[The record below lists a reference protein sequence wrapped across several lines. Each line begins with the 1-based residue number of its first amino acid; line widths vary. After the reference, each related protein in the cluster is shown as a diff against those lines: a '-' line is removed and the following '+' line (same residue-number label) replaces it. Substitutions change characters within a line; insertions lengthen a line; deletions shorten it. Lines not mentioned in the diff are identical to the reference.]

1 MAAPQAA
8 AVKLS
13 RTKSSTSKH
22 RSTRPPP
29 AASTA
34 NPPPSA
40 SSASQAG
47 SMRGKRAR
55 PSGGESEL
63 EKDRP
68 RRSKSSRGQ
77 KRTEAVPAA
86 DDKKGKQKQ
95 EDGAAVL
102 GEGQTVNPSYRRA
115 MYAAYINDAF
125 EKRAQGIN
133 DGYNS
138 IIAQFRSL
146 LPNPPSAEPSTSTA
160 APSTSSSDEKKGVSL
175 AQLRAWLDALT
186 NVVSK
191 LDQSHAPLVETI
203 LAVPWATTEENFV
216 AAYMR
221 FVGALVSART
231 EWLKVVLEKCVK
243 GFKYRSPYTQ
253 ISAHALPH
261 LTRRLI
267 YTRIHA
273 LLRLLLSLVPTLSPS
288 LSPLLALHFPS
299 KREPRAAQICYIDN
313 LLLLTDYCSALSE
326 DVLTLVVERALN
338 IDVEIQGEPDEWE
351 EIEEEMLQ
359 QEEEAA
365 AAAAAAGQPTKR
377 KKRDLA
383 AVRELIDRAMDEEED
398 DLDSDDDSD
407 DDDDDGAGLDLDNLS
422 SDDDEPDPVNDEDA
436 AKRAAKANG
445 EMSEAAIRK
454 ALENRAKLD
463 AILKVVLDHLA
474 AAHDDRRALEQ
485 NNTSTTALPGSVQPG
500 GDVFDNAFAAAASA
514 ANRPSTSRETTPTKA
529 DPNLPPSASQIER
542 RTTLF
547 RTLLDIFDRTL
558 LRTFKTRNVQFVLF
572 YHCSL
577 SVSSSDHFIGVLLG
591 RALFDNDAPPV
602 TRVAAAG
609 YVASFVARARYVD
622 AGMTRK
628 VVRHLCGYL
637 EGQMD
642 DFARASAAA
651 TSLSASRGPGGAP
664 AGVNGQELPVF
675 YAVAQAVFYIF
686 CFRWKD
692 LLEEEEDVEDDFGM
706 MGMDTGRRW
715 MMGLETVKKAVGSS
729 FNPLKVCAQPVVTQ
743 FASIAHKTGF
753 MYCYAILDAN
763 RRATSYRDPAHSA
776 PSHPHPPAPPL
787 RSVSTSS
794 MLNTLVGSSLHLSTP
809 LHSPAG
815 TPAPPSYPFP
825 SPSSSVPGAPNAA
838 PRALLV
844 AEEMDSFFPFDPFKL
859 PLSSVYIDDIYREWE
874 AADEDD
880 TSTSGGEASSS
891 TADEDSDEETDS
903 SSSAADDSDDD
914 DEPAWAKSRGG
925 LAVPGM
931 GVGGRTQDE
940 DDEVS
945 RSFEAMSLSLSPR
958 EESFGGR
965 RALEAMNAG
974 GTVKGKRGKARR

>member
-1 MAAPQAA
+1 MAQPHSHVAKQPTPARSKQ
-8 AVKLS
+8 
-13 RTKSSTSKH
+13 TKRARMPT
-22 RSTRPPP
+22 

-34 NPPPSA
+34 HPPPSTSA
-40 SSASQAG
+40 SSAG
-47 SMRGKRAR
+47 SSTAVTAFKKRAR
-55 PSGGESEL
+55 PSGGESEF

-77 KRTEAVPAA
+77 KRSEATGGLTAA
-86 DDKKGKQKQ
+86 GEGKGKGK
-95 EDGAAVL
+95 EGAAS
-102 GEGQTVNPSYRRA
+102 GASEPVNGTYRRQ
-115 MYAAYINDAF
+115 MYAVYVKDAF
-125 EKRAQGIN
+125 EKRAKGQN
-133 DGYNS
+133 DSYNQ

-146 LPNPPSAEPSTSTA
+146 LPSASALPSTSASTA
-160 APSTSSSDEKKGVSL
+160 STSASSSTSPPL
-175 AQLRAWLDALT
+175 AQLRSWLDALT
-186 NVVSK
+186 AVVSK

-203 LAVPWATTEENFV
+203 LAVPWATTEESFV
-216 AAYMR
+216 AAYTR

-253 ISAHALPH
+253 ASPHAMPK

-267 YTRIHA
+267 YTRIHS

-313 LLLLTDYCSALSE
+313 LLLLTEYCSALSE

-338 IDVEIQGEPDEWE
+338 IDVEIQGEPDELDE
-351 EIEEEMLQ
+351 LEEEMLAV
-359 QEEEAA
+359 EEAA
-365 AAAAAAGQPTKR
+365 G
-377 KKRDLA
+377 KKRDTA
-383 AVRELIDRAMDEEED
+383 AVRELIDRDMAED
-398 DLDSDDDSD
+398 PADSDSDDDSD
-407 DDDDDGAGLDLDNLS
+407 DEDDSGLDLDNLS

-436 AKRAAKANG
+436 AKRATRANG
-445 EMSEAAIRK
+445 EMSEAAVKK

-463 AILKVVLDHLA
+463 GILKVVLDHLA
-474 AAHDDRRALEQ
+474 SAHGDTRALEEK
-485 NNTSTTALPGSVQPG
+485 NTSTIAIPSLAVSPT
-500 GDVFDNAFAAAASA
+500 DVFDSAFAAAGDHT
-514 ANRPSTSRETTPTKA
+514 RPSTSRETTPTKA
-529 DPNLPPSASQIER
+529 DPLAAALPPTAEDLER

-572 YHCSL
+572 YLCSL
-577 SVSSSDHFIGVLLG
+577 SISSSDHFVGVLLG
-591 RALFDNDAPPV
+591 RALFDQDAPPV

-609 YVASFVARARYVD
+609 YAASFVARAKYVD

-628 VVRHLCGYL
+628 VVRHLCQYL

-642 DFARASAAA
+642 DFARSAAAA
-651 TSLSASRGPGGAP
+651 TSFKGGAAA
-664 AGVNGQELPVF
+664 AGGGGAGGQELPVF

-686 CFRWKD
+686 CFRWRD
-692 LLEEEEDVEDDFGM
+692 LLEEDEMDDEAALFGLE
-706 MGMDTGRRW
+706 GGGRRW

-753 MYCYAILDAN
+753 LYCYGILDAN
-763 RRATSYRDPAHSA
+763 RRATSYRDSSSAAPPSA
-776 PSHPHPPAPPL
+776 PHMPAPPL

-809 LHSPAG
+809 MHSPRS
-815 TPAPPSYPFP
+815 TPAPPSYPSTP
-825 SPSSSVPGAPNAA
+825 SAAAAGTSSSFM
-838 PRALLV
+838 PRQLLV

-859 PLSSVYIDDIYREWE
+859 PLSSAYIDEIYRVWE
-874 AADEDD
+874 DADDEDE
-880 TSTSGGEASSS
+880 TSTSGASSS
-891 TADEDSDEETDS
+891 TADDDDSDEEDDDS
-903 SSSAADDSDDD
+903 SSSAAETDDD
-914 DEPAWAKSRGG
+914 ADEGEPAWVKTRGG

-931 GVGGRTQDE
+931 RLGGSQQDDDE

-945 RSFEAMSLSLSPR
+945 RSFEAMSLSLSPQ

-965 RALEAMNAG
+965 RAAEAAFAQRG
-974 GTVKGKRGKARR
+974 KGAAKRGRMGR